1 MSDAS
6 LEIQAEG
13 AERAIAAGQGDAH
26 DCMVAALGRSA
37 RDDLEGAEVLLHR
50 ALNLEPNNPAVLTGL
65 AIVRRKQGRMR
76 EAVLACDAAIRAWPG
91 YADAWLE
98 RGAILA
104 AGGSSRA
111 ARESFARA
119 TQLAPHLAQAHA
131 GLAALAARDGDYG
144 AARRH
149 AEDALHRDPTNAV
162 AICARANADIADK
175 RPELAREALTE
186 LLSRLDRPSP
196 DRSFAA
202 TVLGDAC
209 DKLGDHDAA
218 YHAYVAANSDFGQ
231 VNAVAAAGQPSHR
244 DFVEAIQAGFS
255 ARPAT
260 DWRAPSPDRTE
271 NRIQRHVFLLGYP
284 RSGTTLLENVLASLP
299 KVAAL
304 EERPTLA
311 VADRE
316 YLLGD
321 HDAVVAGLAKF
332 SQLDSGA
339 IDALRRAYW
348 DGVHV
353 SGVAHD
359 SECLVDMD
367 PLKGTRLPLIARMFP
382 EAKILIMR
390 RDPRDVV
397 WSCFRTNFAMTSG
410 TLEYTSLEGAARHY
424 DAMMRLTDTAL
435 ERLDLQF
442 HEVHYHKL
450 VQDFD
455 GTTGQICDFL
465 GLAWNEELRRFDR
478 TAQARG
484 VSTASAGQVNRGLY
498 DGTRQWKR
506 YAPYLEP
513 VIPIL
518 EPWIERFGYA

>member
-6 LEIQAEG
+6 LEIQAEA

-37 RDDLEGAEVLLHR
+37 RDDLAGAETLLQR
-50 ALNLEPNNPAVLTGL
+50 ALHLEPENPAVLTGL

-91 YADAWLE
+91 YADAWIE

-119 TQLAPHLAQAHA
+119 TQLAPHIAQAHA
-131 GLAALAARDGDYG
+131 GLAALAARDGDFD

-149 AEDALHRDPTNAV
+149 AENALHRDPTNAV

-175 RPELAREALTE
+175 RPELAREALAK

-218 YHAYVAANSDFGQ
+218 FRAYAAANSDFAA
-231 VNAVAAAGQPSHR
+231 VNAGAAAGQASHR
-244 DFVEAIQAGFS
+244 EFVEAIHAGFD
-255 ARPAT
+255 ARPDAQ
-260 DWRAPSPDRTE
+260 WHAPAPDRTH

-299 KVAAL
+299 GVAAL

-311 VADRE
+311 AADQK
-316 YLLGD
+316 YLLGNR
-321 HDAVVAGLAKF
+321 DAVIAGLERF
-332 SQLDSGA
+332 SELDGDA
-339 IDALRRAYW
+339 VDALRRAYW
-348 DGVHV
+348 DGVQA
-353 SGVAHD
+353 SGVASG

-382 EAKILIMR
+382 EAKILVMR

-410 TLEYTSLEGAARHY
+410 TLEYTSLERAARHY
-424 DAMMRLTDTAL
+424 HAMMQLTEAAMARLK
-435 ERLDLQF
+435 LQF
-442 HEVHYHKL
+442 HEVHYHRL

-455 GTTGQICDFL
+455 GTTRQICDFL
-465 GLAWNEELRRFDR
+465 GLDWNEGLRRFDR

-484 VSTASAGQVNRGLY
+484 VSTASAGQVSRGLY
-498 DGTRQWKR
+498 DGTRQWER
-506 YAPYLEP
+506 YAAYLEP

-518 EPWIERFGYA
+518 QPWLERFGYA